1 MQDKKIVWI
10 FLAVCLL
17 LLAAVIG
24 VALTEDYKV
33 QIQLPK
39 DGVVYLEAGEEQP
52 LPELKAYAVGGM
64 FHPTVELETA
74 WEGEIDFKK
83 PGTYVVTYTAQYED
97 LQGSAKCTIILQDT
111 TKPVITLVSDPDK
124 TTLPGTPYEEEGF
137 SAFDTVDGDLTH
149 LVTAVTEAGKVIYSV
164 TDEAGNTAQV
174 ERQVRYDDKQP
185 PVLTLE
191 GKRTVVLTA
200 GQTYKEPGWTA
211 TDNGVYDLTDRV
223 TVSGTENLSQVGVHT
238 LTYTVTDDYGNKTEI
253 TRTVVVQQASGK
265 GKVIYL
271 TFDDGPSAYT
281 PQLLD
286 VLKKYNIKAT
296 FFVCNTSRLYLT
308 KRIVAEGHSLGL
320 HSNSHTYKKI
330 YASEENFFADL
341 EILREAVYEQVGF
354 YPTLLRFPGGSS
366 NRISKKIC
374 KGIMTR
380 LAAEVQAQGYR
391 YFDWNVNS
399 GDAEGKSAE
408 EILENTKN
416 GVKNRKSSVVL
427 MHDIVKKTV
436 NIMEEFILWALDN
449 GYTFLPITDTTPDCH
464 HPIKN

>member
-1 MQDKKIVWI
+1 M
-10 FLAVCLL
+10 
-17 LLAAVIG
+17 
-24 VALTEDYKV
+24 
-33 QIQLPK
+33 
-39 DGVVYLEAGEEQP
+39 
-52 LPELKAYAVGGM
+52 
-64 FHPTVELETA
+64 
-74 WEGEIDFKK
+74 
-83 PGTYVVTYTAQYED
+83 
-97 LQGSAKCTIILQDT
+97 
-111 TKPVITLVSDPDK
+111 
-124 TTLPGTPYEEEGF
+124 
-137 SAFDTVDGDLTH
+137 
-149 LVTAVTEAGKVIYSV
+149 
-164 TDEAGNTAQV
+164 
-174 ERQVRYDDKQP
+174 
-185 PVLTLE
+185 
-191 GKRTVVLTA
+191 
-200 GQTYKEPGWTA
+200 
-211 TDNGVYDLTDRV
+211 
-223 TVSGTENLSQVGVHT
+223 
-238 LTYTVTDDYGNKTEI
+238 
-253 TRTVVVQQASGK
+253 
-265 GKVIYL
+265 
-271 TFDDGPSAYT
+271 
-281 PQLLD
+281 
-286 VLKKYNIKAT
+286 
-296 FFVCNTSRLYLT
+296 
-308 KRIVAEGHSLGL
+308 GL
-320 HSNSHTYKKI
+320 HSNSHTYQKI